1 MWLAVSYS
9 RKTIIITLMEL
20 QLLLVLILAFL
31 VLGPEKMMDLAV
43 KLGEAMRKVREM
55 WDEVRVQTYME
66 EMNRKIME
74 ESEEVRVEDETEEEE
89 DTHEVYTEEEEELED
104 EHGSDGEAG
113 PPDDASDGTSERTPD
128 KTA

>member
-1 MWLAVSYS
+1 MWLTVSDS

-20 QLLLVLILAFL
+20 QLLLVLILAFI

-55 WDEVRVQTYME
+55 WDEVRVQAYME

-74 ESEEVRVEDETEEEE
+74 ESEEVRVEDETEEE
-89 DTHEVYTEEEEELED
+89 DAHEVYTEEEEELED

-113 PPDDASDGTSERTPD
+113 PPDDASDGTPERTPD